1 MVFISRKKLLIYSRY
16 SNFCPQCFGHVVH
29 QLDKNSR
36 QVVKSQPEKQTITIH
51 IFSNISRSKCNQ
63 TIKPSQ
69 LIEYNMKNIFVG
81 KSNTKCGG
89 ETSPRSFSE
98 NQN

>member
-36 QVVKSQPEKQTITIH
+36 QD
-51 IFSNISRSKCNQ
+51 
-63 TIKPSQ
+63 
-69 LIEYNMKNIFVG
+69 MKNIFVG
-81 KSNTKCGG
+81 KSNAKCGG

-98 NQN
+98 NQNLTYPWINSLKFYAVF